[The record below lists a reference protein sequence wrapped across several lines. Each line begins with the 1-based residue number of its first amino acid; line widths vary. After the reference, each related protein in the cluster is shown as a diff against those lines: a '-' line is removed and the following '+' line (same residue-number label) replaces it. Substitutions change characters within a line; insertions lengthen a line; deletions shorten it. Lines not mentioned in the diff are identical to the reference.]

1 MRALGPI
8 MLLAGLAGC
17 TAQPA
22 PEAAEAARAA
32 EAQACAAAVA
42 DHVGKPE
49 AAVTATWDHVTPKGT
64 TVFTVTD
71 AGAAGGERLHTCE
84 VDDAARVLAILHP
97 GT

>member
-1 MRALGPI
+1 MWALGPI

-17 TAQPA
+17 AAQPA
-22 PEAAEAARAA
+22 PDAVEAARAA
-32 EAQACAAAVA
+32 QAQACAAAVA

-49 AAVTATWDHVTPKGT
+49 EAVTATWDHATATGT
-64 TVFTVTD
+64 TVFVVTD
-71 AGAAGGERLHTCE
+71 AGGSGGERLHTCE